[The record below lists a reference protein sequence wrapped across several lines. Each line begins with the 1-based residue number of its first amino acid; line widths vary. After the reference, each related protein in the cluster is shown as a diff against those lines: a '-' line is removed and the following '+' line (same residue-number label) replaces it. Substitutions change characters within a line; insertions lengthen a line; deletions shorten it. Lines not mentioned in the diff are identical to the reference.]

1 MNSTKWPRKK
11 VVKRT
16 VKLQRK
22 HGAATRAKIGGKG
35 ARPATARK
43 TKKPT
48 AKTKRKVAATPKAK
62 RKPLHQ
68 KAVWKAALE
77 IPPILLEGDTSSAP
91 VISGPGQRYALSPA
105 LPPKVF
111 EPAGEDRELPEAY
124 GTKELLLVA
133 RDPHWLYA
141 HWDLSREQ
149 QRGYNTRSADGHLVL
164 RVYVDAI
171 GGPLAAQV
179 HVHPESRHWFVHVE
193 RGGMRYLAELG
204 YNQPGGKWVTIS
216 VSGTTLTPPD
226 NVSTETTVQ
235 FATLPVD
242 IPLKQLA
249 EMVKTLAA
257 ENIPLADAIQQ
268 LRVTGH
274 PELPDA
280 SAFAAKEWT
289 PEQERALAEAVSMD
303 QVRRV
308 WIGSLEITELVRRQL
323 ERGISS
329 ISAAQLG
336 LPTSPVGAVSSIS
349 SLFGGER
356 AHAKGFWFNINAE
369 LVIYGATEPD
379 AKVTLAGRRVKLR
392 PDGTFSHHYAL
403 PDGQY
408 DLSAVAISAD
418 ETDGRAAEL
427 KFSRTT
433 EYRGDVG
440 VQPQDLK
447 LKPPPENV

>member
-1 MNSTKWPRKK
+1 M
-11 VVKRT
+11 
-16 VKLQRK
+16 QRK
-22 HGAATRAKIGGKG
+22 AA
-35 ARPATARK
+35 
-43 TKKPT
+43 
-48 AKTKRKVAATPKAK
+48 PKAT
-62 RKPLHQ
+62 
-68 KAVWKAALE
+68 LE
-77 IPPILLEGDTSSAP
+77 IPPILLEGDTPSAP
-91 VISGPGQRYALSPA
+91 VVQGPGQRYAFSPA
-105 LPPKVF
+105 LPPRVF
-111 EPAGEDRELPEAY
+111 EPTGEDRELPEAY

-149 QRGYNTRSADGHLVL
+149 QQTYNTRSAEGHLVL
-164 RVYVDAI
+164 RVYADAL

-193 RGGMRYLAELG
+193 RGGTRYIAELG
-204 YNQPGGKWVTIS
+204 YNQPGGKWTTIS
-216 VSGTTLTPPD
+216 VSGATLTPPD
-226 NVSTETTVQ
+226 DVSTETDVQ
-235 FATLPVD
+235 FATIPVD

-257 ENIPLADAIQQ
+257 ENTPLAEAIRQ
-268 LRVTGH
+268 LRAAGH
-274 PELPDA
+274 PELPAA
-280 SAFAAKEWT
+280 SPLAAKEWT
-289 PEQERALAEAVSMD
+289 PAQERALAEAVRMD

-308 WIGSLEITELVRRQL
+308 WIGSLEITELVRRQIEL
-323 ERGISS
+323 GISS
-329 ISAAQLG
+329 VSAAQPG
-336 LPTSPVGAVSSIS
+336 LPTSPTGAVSSIS
-349 SLFGGER
+349 SPFGGEQ

-379 AKVTLAGRRVKLR
+379 AKVTLAGRRIKLR
-392 PDGTFSHHYAL
+392 PDGTFGYRYAL

-408 DLSAVAISAD
+408 ELSAVAISPD

-440 VQPQDLK
+440 AQPQDLK